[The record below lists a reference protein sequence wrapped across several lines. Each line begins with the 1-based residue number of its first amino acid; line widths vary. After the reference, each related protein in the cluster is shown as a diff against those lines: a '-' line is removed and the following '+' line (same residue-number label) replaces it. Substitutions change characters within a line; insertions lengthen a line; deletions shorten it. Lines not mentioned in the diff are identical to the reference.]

1 MKNLFTRLSIL
12 LMAAT
17 LFGLTSCKDDDEKIR
32 YSIVG
37 VWRVVMGEEVEYWEI
52 KESGEIIYYAYD
64 VNGVL
69 LSENHATYNYNG
81 KTLVISDGGE
91 DIIINVNSLSYTKM
105 NLLVNNHN
113 RDFVKVDSLPQS
125 PNYIYVSDLMGYTF
139 IGEDPDLGEMIS
151 ITFVSN
157 TFSLNFDGLT
167 YTGTYT
173 LSGNTITLRYDGI
186 DDVEI
191 ISIKGPKELVYYGTV
206 LTRQ

>member
-52 KESGEIIYYAYD
+52 KESGEINSYD
-64 VNGVL
+64 YDEYGNLVYERN
-69 LSENHATYNYNG
+69 ATYSYNG

-125 PNYIYVSDLMGYTF
+125 PNYNYVSDLMGYTF
-139 IGEDPDLGEMIS
+139 IGEDPDFGEIS

-157 TFSLNFDGLT
+157 TFSFNFDGLT

-186 DDVEI
+186 DDVET
-191 ISIKGPKELVYYGTV
+191 ISIKGSKELLYYGTV

>member
-52 KESGEIIYYAYD
+52 KESGEINSYD
-64 VNGVL
+64 YDEYGNLVYERN
-69 LSENHATYNYNG
+69 ATYSYNG

-113 RDFVKVDSLPQS
+113 LDFVKVDSLPQS
-125 PNYIYVSDLMGYTF
+125 PNYNYVSDLMGYTF
-139 IGEDPDLGEMIS
+139 IGEDPDFGEIS

-157 TFSLNFDGLT
+157 TFSFNFDGLT

-173 LSGNTITLRYDGI
+173 LSGNTITLKYNGI
-186 DDVEI
+186 DDVET
-191 ISIKGPKELVYYGTV
+191 ISIKGSKELLYYGTV